1 MGDVFDAMNRAK
13 REREQAG
20 ASSAPASQSP
30 RGDVTTGPIA
40 PDRQGPEQP
49 ALPLDQVPPPPVEE
63 RQTVHVTAPAMPRDT
78 VTRATERSRIEQT
91 PTPEAATDL
100 QTDDRATGDRAAIG
114 IPPSTSRSLTDSRGN
129 KLNGYAEDVVVH
141 HDRGSF
147 ITEQY
152 RALRTQI
159 LARARNRRLQTHV
172 LTSAAPEEGKTVTTI
187 NLGFAFAEL
196 RNQRTLLVEG
206 DLRRPSFHTYFDRD
220 CKPGMLQL
228 LNGEETDLDRCL
240 HQTVYDNLQFLP
252 AGGRESTRST
262 ELLTSPRM
270 AQILDRLK
278 DRYDHIFIDTPP
290 VVTVTDGCILGA
302 QCDQAMLVVRLN
314 KTPSEVVERAKRLLR
329 AANVELA
336 GIILTHLQA
345 ELAKYRYAYRYS
357 YGGGSGKS

>member
-20 ASSAPASQSP
+20 EQASAQPHQARRDPFGGQGDAGALDAP
-30 RGDVTTGPIA
+30 GA
-40 PDRQGPEQP
+40 PERP
-49 ALPLDQVPPPPVEE
+49 ALPLSEVPPPTIDEPESQ
-63 RQTVHVTAPAMPRDT
+63 RLTSQSPAFDT
-78 VTRATERSRIEQT
+78 VTRAAERSRGTGE
-91 PTPEAATDL
+91 PTTTLERPAT
-100 QTDDRATGDRAAIG
+100 TRSFVSPPTATA
-114 IPPSTSRSLTDSRGN
+114 PSGN

-159 LARARNRRLQTHV
+159 LARSRNRRLQSHV

-228 LNGEETDLDRCL
+228 LTGEESDLDRCL
-240 HQTVYDNLQFLP
+240 HSTVYDNLQFLP

-357 YGGGSGKS
+357 YGGGSK